1 MTVAP
6 LEPVQPNTGRDN
18 AIASVVDLRI
28 HFKSKAGTVHAV
40 DGVNFDI
47 RDGETLGLVG
57 ETGCGKSV
65 TARSF
70 LRLVPMPPGVHV
82 GGQVIFR
89 PRDGE
94 PVDLMKASESTLRDI
109 RGNRIAMI
117 FQDPGKALNP
127 GLTIRDQV
135 GEVFYEHRT
144 DEILSDAGIDG
155 SGTGAAIL
163 QRNASMKSRSAE
175 RVLLALPPLR
185 SRRNRIR
192 AAVNERVAEALAET
206 QIPNP
211 IKVMDRYP
219 HELSG
224 GMRQRV
230 MIAAAIAAD
239 PELLIADEPTTALD
253 VTVQAEIL
261 RLLISLSEE
270 RQMSVLFVSHDLGV
284 IRYVCDRVAVIY
296 GGLVD
301 DIESKHRVD
310 KLADER
316 FRRFRR
322 NCQMVFQD
330 SFASLNP
337 RHLVKDIVGRP
348 LHVHKEASGTQLTER
363 VVELLELVG
372 LGRQHLYR
380 YPHQFSGGQRQRI
393 SIARALALDPELI
406 VLDEP
411 TSALDVSVQAQI
423 LNLLHELQQE
433 RNLTYLFIT
442 HDLGVVRHMAD
453 RIVVMYL
460 GRVAEA
466 GPTDRLFAEPHHPY
480 TQALLGASPDV
491 EDDDGSGFRGL
502 EGSVPDPA
510 HPPQGCR
517 FHTRCP
523 LATPVCGW
531 EVDDVVRWLED
542 EPGLFDTV
550 SGVERHSPF
559 DAGIGFEGEDA
570 AKALIA
576 ALGSEKVPAAMR
588 SALESAEISGST
600 VRVRFRPVDEVVLTD
615 RGPNHVA
622 ACVLDELPALP

>member
-1 MTVAP
+1 MTTPTQVEQVAGAGEIV
-6 LEPVQPNTGRDN
+6 LGVRD
-18 AIASVVDLRI
+18 LKK
-28 HFKSKAGTVHAV
+28 HFPIKEGALQRVAGHVKAV
-40 DGVNFDI
+40 DGVTFDL
-47 RDGETLGLVG
+47 RRGETLGLVG
-57 ETGCGKSV
+57 ESGCGK
-65 TARSF
+65 T
-70 LRLVPMPPGVHV
+70 
-82 GGQVIFR
+82 
-89 PRDGE
+89 
-94 PVDLMKASESTLRDI
+94 TLGRVV
-109 RGNRIAMI
+109 A
-117 FQDPGKALNP
+117 
-127 GLTIRDQV
+127 GLTDPTN
-135 GEVFYEHRT
+135 GGVFF
-144 DEILSDAGIDG
+144 DLSDETAGRLD
-155 SGTGAAIL
+155 A
-163 QRNASMKSRSAE
+163 
-175 RVLLALPPLR
+175 
-185 SRRNRIR
+185 
-192 AAVNERVAEALAET
+192 ALAVPSE
-206 QIPNP
+206 
-211 IKVMDRYP
+211 
-219 HELSG
+219 
-224 GMRQRV
+224 QR
-230 MIAAAIAAD
+230 
-239 PELLIADEPTTALD
+239 TAE
-253 VTVQAEIL
+253 QATI
-261 RLLISLSEE
+261 
-270 RQMSVLFVSHDLGV
+270 
-284 IRYVCDRVAVIY
+284 VA
-296 GGLVD
+296 
-301 DIESKHRVD
+301 DIESRHRVD
-310 KLADER
+310 KLTDER

-348 LHVHKEASGTQLTER
+348 LQVHKEASGTQLTER

-491 EDDDGSGFRGL
+491 EDGDGSGFRGL

-550 SGVERHSPF
+550 AGVERHSPF

-570 AKALIA
+570 ARALAA
-576 ALGSEKVPAAMR
+576 ALGSEKVPASMR
-588 SALESAEISGST
+588 AALESTEVSGST
-600 VRVRFRPVDEVVLTD
+600 VRVRFRPVDEVVLTN
-615 RGPNHVA
+615 RGPGHVA
-622 ACVLDELPALP
+622 ACVLDQLPPAP